1 MNPIDWIFLLI
12 KKFVPIKEA
21 EFASM
26 KMEADTWHMKATATD
41 AEPANAVM
49 KFYKEHTTKW
59 YIKLALAVSWL
70 FAVKLVADFM
80 TETKDEINANGSK
93 LSDLW

>member
-1 MNPIDWIFLLI
+1 MNPIDFIFMLI

-26 KMEADTWHMKATATD
+26 KMEADAWHMKATNGEE
-41 AEPANAVM
+41 EPTNPVM
-49 KFYKEHTTKW
+49 KAYKEHTTKW
-59 YIKLALAVSWL
+59 YVKLGLSVLWL
-70 FAVKLVADFM
+70 FAVKAVADFM

-93 LSDLW
+93 ISDIW